1 MFDWNDARYFLA
13 VARRGSLSSAARQLR
28 VQQST
33 VGRRLAA
40 LEEALQTRLF
50 ERTPDGYLVTAA
62 GEAFVDHAERI
73 ESEALAVERRLMGSE
88 ALVAGS
94 VRVTAPQSFGFTFLV
109 PLLARLRRE
118 QPEIMVELVAD
129 NFPLSLSRREADM
142 ALRLGRPREQPLVMR
157 KLAVVSDGLYAARA
171 YLARRGSVA
180 DGGAGHD
187 FIGYGI
193 GFHHAGIIGWVS
205 QRLRAARCVLTV
217 NGSPGS
223 LSAALAGMGIA
234 ELPCWLGDPHKEL
247 IRVLPEHAFS
257 QDLWLVVHRDLRHA
271 ARIRVVSEF
280 FAREMARHAATLA
293 GQLRGKPSGRRR

>member
-40 LEEALQTRLF
+40 LETALDTRLF

-73 ESEALAVERRLMGSE
+73 ESEVLAIERRLMGSE

-94 VRVTAPQSFGFTFLV
+94 VRVTAPQSFGFAFVV
-109 PLLARLRRE
+109 PLLARLKHE
-118 QPEIMVELVAD
+118 QPEIVVDLVAD
-129 NFPLSLSRREADM
+129 NFPFSLSRREADI

-157 KLAVVSDGLYAARA
+157 KLAVVSDGLYASRV
-171 YLARRGSVA
+171 YLARRGPVS
-180 DGGAGHD
+180 DGGSGHD
-187 FIGYGI
+187 FIGYGN
-193 GFHHAGIIGWVS
+193 GFHNAAIVSWVA
-205 QRLRAARCVLTV
+205 QRLRNARCILTV
-217 NGSPGS
+217 NGSAGT
-223 LSAALAGMGIA
+223 LSAARADLGIA
-234 ELPCWLGDPHKEL
+234 ELPCWLGDRHEDL
-247 IRVLPEHAFS
+247 VRVLPEHTYSA
-257 QDLWLVVHRDLRHA
+257 DLWLVVHRDLRHA

-280 FAREMARHAATLA
+280 FAREMARNAPALA
-293 GQLRGKPSGRRR
+293 GQRARKRIKHRR

>member
-1 MFDWNDARYFLA
+1 VFDWNDARYFLA
-13 VARRGSLSSAARQLR
+13 VARRGSLSGAARQLR

-33 VGRRLAA
+33 VGRRVAA
-40 LEEALQTRLF
+40 LEAALDTRLF

-94 VRVTAPQSFGFTFLV
+94 VRLTAPQSFGFTFLV
-109 PLLARLRRE
+109 PLLAQLRRE
-118 QPEIMVELVAD
+118 QPEIVVDLLAD

-157 KLAVVSDGLYAARA
+157 KLAIVRDGLYASRA

-187 FIGYGI
+187 FVSFET
-193 GFHHAGIIGWVS
+193 GFQNAALKSWQA
-205 QRLRAARCVLTV
+205 QRMKSAQRVLSV
-217 NGSPGS
+217 NGSHGS
-223 LSAALAGMGIA
+223 LSAARADMGIV
-234 ELPCWLGDPHKEL
+234 ELPCWLGDRHDDL
-247 IRVLPEHAFS
+247 VRVLPQHSF
-257 QDLWLVVHRDLRHA
+257 QLDLWLVVHRDLRHA

-280 FAREMARHAATLA
+280 FAREMARHAAELA
-293 GQLRGKPSGRRR
+293 GQRPRKRARPRR